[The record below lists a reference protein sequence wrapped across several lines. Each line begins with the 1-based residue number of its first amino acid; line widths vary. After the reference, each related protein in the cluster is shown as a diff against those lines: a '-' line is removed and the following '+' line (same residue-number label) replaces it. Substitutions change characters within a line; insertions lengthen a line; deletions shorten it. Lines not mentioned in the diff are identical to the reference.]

1 MIVSDSK
8 GYHLSCYKKY
18 TAIKNKEVESEL
30 SKQKALDEQSVLV
43 QSTLQPTAQPAS
55 GNWNIVEIIGTIQN
69 PSFYSDSAVYS
80 TISTRSLR
88 STPKGKENEIN
99 PRTGVHI
106 EKCIFCLK
114 KRKEFNNKV

>member
-55 GNWNIVEIIGTIQN
+55 GNWNIVEIIGTICN
-69 PSFYSDSAVYS
+69 ILPSIQTVLFILQLV
-80 TISTRSLR
+80 LVLW
-88 STPKGKENEIN
+88 GQHQKE
-99 PRTGVHI
+99 
-106 EKCIFCLK
+106 K
-114 KRKEFNNKV
+114 KMK

>member
-43 QSTLQPTAQPAS
+43 QSALQPTAQPA
-55 GNWNIVEIIGTIQN
+55 
-69 PSFYSDSAVYS
+69 SDSAVYS

>member
-55 GNWNIVEIIGTIQN
+55 GN
-69 PSFYSDSAVYS
+69 
-80 TISTRSLR
+80 
-88 STPKGKENEIN
+88 
-99 PRTGVHI
+99 
-106 EKCIFCLK
+106 
-114 KRKEFNNKV
+114 